1 MWIDFHTATF
11 IQFDCFLYW
20 YCNYLEFSKNLEVL
34 QKESW
39 PNKAQKIELNLKKI
53 FNEKE
58 KVKNGS

>member
-1 MWIDFHTATF
+1 M
-11 IQFDCFLYW
+11 
-20 YCNYLEFSKNLEVL
+20 L